1 MNRSAPIRWIAAALA
16 AGGLLIPAASGK
28 QKFHSLHPGNSQRR
42 LVEEKSGKLAA
53 REGQRLRLVTDL
65 GDVHIHTQQTN
76 EVSFRVRVETD
87 QSAAIPD
94 KSNKVFLVI
103 AANGPEGVV
112 LHGRVPRRED
122 TEHLWITF
130 DVTVPAKY
138 SLEVNT
144 GAGTIDT
151 QDAEGHVLLTT
162 AGGDITTG
170 NVNGIAR
177 LETGGGHIHVKD
189 VSEDL
194 TVGTG
199 GGHISVG
206 KIGRNAILHT
216 GGGHIHLGSV
226 GGIARLDTGGGNVS
240 LEHAGA
246 GLVAT
251 TSGGQIE
258 VGEAWGA
265 IRAQTG
271 GGGIRVARLAGPTQL
286 ETGDGSIYLTQV
298 QSPVRASTGT
308 GGITAWFG
316 PDAKLA
322 GSSELESGDGDIVVY
337 LPKVLAVTIDAQIQ
351 LGDEHHVIADP
362 AFPLKVSYVGSEG
375 GARVVRAEGAL
386 NGGGGVLKLRTVAGN
401 IRLILSDTCLQL
413 QKQIYKQQ
421 MEHLQRQMEVQMR
434 TVEKIL
440 QKPGAAPAPAPAAK
454 AAKPDKPD

>member
-1 MNRSAPIRWIAAALA
+1 MNRRVPIRWIAAALA
-16 AGGLLIPAASGK
+16 ACGLLIPAAFGK
-28 QKFHSLHPGNSQRR
+28 QKFHSLNPGNSQRR
-42 LVEEKSGKLAA
+42 LLEEKTGKLAA
-53 REGQRLRLVTDL
+53 HEGQRLKLGTEL
-65 GDVHIHTQQTN
+65 GDVHIHMQQTN

-87 QSAAIPD
+87 QSGAIPAN
-94 KSNKVFLVI
+94 NKENKTFLVMV
-103 AANGPEGVV
+103 ANLPDGV
-112 LHGRVPRRED
+112 LMHGKAVRRED
-122 TEHLWITF
+122 VEHLWITY
-130 DVTVPAKY
+130 DVTVPVKY

-144 GAGTIDT
+144 GAGSI
-151 QDAEGHVLLTT
+151 DAEDASGHVLLTT
-162 AGGDITTG
+162 AGGDITIG
-170 NVNGIAR
+170 NVNGSAR

-189 VSEDL
+189 VTDDL
-194 TVGTG
+194 TVSTG

-206 KIGRNAILHT
+206 KIGHNAVLHT

-308 GGITAWFG
+308 GGITAWFV
-316 PDAKLA
+316 PEAKLA
-322 GSSELESGDGDIVVY
+322 SASELESGDGDIVVY
-337 LPKVLAVTIDAQIQ
+337 LPKWLPLTIDAQIQ

-362 AFPLKVSYVGSEG
+362 AFPLKISYVGSEG
-375 GARVVRAEGAL
+375 GARVVHAEGLL

-413 QKQIYKQQ
+413 QKQIYTQQ
-421 MEHLQRQMEVQMR
+421 MEHLQKQIETQMR
-434 TVEKIL
+434 IV
-440 QKPGAAPAPAPAAK
+440 QKPEPTPAPAPAAK
-454 AAKPDKPD
+454 PAKPDKPD

>member
-1 MNRSAPIRWIAAALA
+1 MNRRVQIRWLAAALV
-16 AGGLLIPAASGK
+16 AGGLLLPAAFGK
-28 QKFHSLHPGNSQRR
+28 QRFHSLNPGNSQRR
-42 LVEEKSGKLAA
+42 LVEEKSGKLPA
-53 REGQRLRLVTDL
+53 REGQRLKLVTEL

-76 EVSFRVRVETD
+76 AVSFRVRVETD
-87 QSAAIPD
+87 LSAAVPEN
-94 KSNKVFLVI
+94 NKGNKTFLVI
-103 AANGPEGVV
+103 AANGPEGVI
-112 LHGRVPRRED
+112 LRGKVPRRED
-122 TEHLWITF
+122 TEHLWITY

-138 SLEVNT
+138 SLEINT

-170 NVNGIAR
+170 NVIGIAR

-206 KIGRNAILHT
+206 RIGGNAILHT
-216 GGGHIHLGSV
+216 GGGHIHLGSA
-226 GGIARLDTGGGNVS
+226 GGVARLDTGGGNVS

-246 GLVAT
+246 GLVVT

-298 QSPVRASTGT
+298 QSAVRASTGT

-322 GSSELESGDGDIVVY
+322 GASELESGDGDIVVY
-337 LPKVLAVTIDAQIQ
+337 LPKWLRVTIDAQIQ

-362 AFPLKVSYVGSEG
+362 AFPLKISYVGSEG
-375 GARVVRAEGAL
+375 GARVVHAEGML

-421 MEHLQRQMEVQMR
+421 MEHLQKQMEVQMR
-434 TVEKIL
+434 TL
-440 QKPGAAPAPAPAAK
+440 PKPEPAPAPAAK
-454 AAKPDKPD
+454 PAKPAKPD